1 MKNLSTILYG
11 LILCVLLI
19 FVIKIST
26 SDVPEGMVRIPADD
40 SIGAFYI
47 DIYEVTNTEYKKFVD
62 ANPQWQKDK
71 ALTSVVSNK
80 YLSLWSDN
88 MYPKG
93 KKNHPVV
100 NVSWFAA
107 KAYAEWLG
115 KDLPTETQWERA
127 ARGIP
132 VGKRYD
138 APVSISFGFPAAR
151 ATLIEKKYPWGDA
164 EPLRRANYNRF
175 TSTMDF
181 SDPPTKEVG
190 SYFPNE

>member
-1 MKNLSTILYG
+1 
-11 LILCVLLI
+11 
-19 FVIKIST
+19 
-26 SDVPEGMVRIPADD
+26 
-40 SIGAFYI
+40 
-47 DIYEVTNTEYKKFVD
+47 
-62 ANPQWQKDK
+62 
-71 ALTSVVSNK
+71 
-80 YLSLWSDN
+80 

-115 KDLPTETQWERA
+115 KDLPTEAQWERA
-127 ARGIP
+127 AHGIP

-138 APVSISFGFPAAR
+138 TPVSISFGFPAAR
-151 ATLIEKKYPWGDA
+151 ATLIKKKYPWGDA
-164 EPLRRANYNRF
+164 EPLSRANYNRF

-190 SYFPNE
+190 SYFPNEYGLHDMAGNVAEWCLDGLDDDSVRLF

>member
-47 DIYEVTNTEYKKFVD
+47 DMYEVTNAEYKKFVD

-115 KDLPTETQWERA
+115 KDLPTET
-127 ARGIP
+127 
-132 VGKRYD
+132 
-138 APVSISFGFPAAR
+138 
-151 ATLIEKKYPWGDA
+151 
-164 EPLRRANYNRF
+164 
-175 TSTMDF
+175 
-181 SDPPTKEVG
+181 
-190 SYFPNE
+190 